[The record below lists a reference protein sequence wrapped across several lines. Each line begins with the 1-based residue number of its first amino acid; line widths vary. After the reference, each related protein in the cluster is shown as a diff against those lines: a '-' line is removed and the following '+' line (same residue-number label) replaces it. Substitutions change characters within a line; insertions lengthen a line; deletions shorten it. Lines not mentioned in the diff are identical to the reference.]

1 MPTVRDVLVALD
13 TIAPPHLALGSDP
26 RGLLIGDPKASVTG
40 VIACLDVTM
49 AAVEK
54 AKRVGAQLI
63 VAHHPLIFYPAKTL
77 LATEPHPGAVILAC
91 ARHGIAVACA
101 HTNWDVAPGGIN
113 DVLATL
119 LGLEN
124 VRVLKHTFEEHGI
137 GRIGELREPLTAT
150 DFLNRVGNELGI
162 APRTL
167 TPTRAYAVQSV
178 AVCGGA
184 GAELITEALATGA
197 SALVTGD
204 IRHHE
209 FIAAA
214 EQGFLLVDAGHHAT
228 ENPGAKELGRRL
240 AAALPDITV
249 TFVG

>member
-1 MPTVRDVLVALD
+1 MAQVRDILVALD
-13 TIAPPHLALGSDP
+13 TIAPPELALGNDP
-26 RGLLIGDPKASVTG
+26 RGLLIGDPKATVTG
-40 VIACLDVTM
+40 IVVCLDVTM
-49 AAVEK
+49 AAVER

-63 VAHHPLIFYPAKTL
+63 VAHHPLIYYPAKTL
-77 LATEPHPGAVILAC
+77 LASEPHPGAVALAC

-101 HTNWDVAPGGIN
+101 HTNWDVAQGGTN
-113 DVLATL
+113 DVLAAL
-119 LGLEN
+119 LGLES
-124 VRVLKHTFEEHGI
+124 VRPLREI
-137 GRIGELREPLTAT
+137 GRIGDLREPLTAT
-150 DFLNRVGNELGI
+150 DFLNRVGNILQI

-167 TPTRAYAVQSV
+167 TPIRAYAVQSV

-184 GAELITEALATGA
+184 GAELLPDAIAAGA
-197 SALVTGD
+197 STLVTSD

-214 EQGFLLVDAGHHAT
+214 EQGFLLVDAGHYAT

-240 AAALPDITV
+240 GEALPEVVV